1 MEAITTI
8 KLKRSTKS
16 AIDGIKDES
25 ESYDSAI
32 KKLISHARNINL
44 RQELTDAY
52 KNMGR
57 ADLKL
62 LDEWDSASQE
72 IKNHG

>member
-16 AIDGIKDES
+16 AIDHIKDES

-72 IKNHG
+72 IKHHG

>member
-8 KLKRSTKS
+8 KLKKSTKS
-16 AIDGIKDES
+16 ALDHVKDES

-32 KKLISHARNINL
+32 KKMISHIRNANL
-44 RQELTDAY
+44 KSELIEAY

-57 ADLKL
+57 DDLKL
-62 LDEWDSASQE
+62 LQEWDSSSNE
-72 IKNHG
+72 IEHYG

>member
-44 RQELTDAY
+44 RGELTDAY

>member
-8 KLKRSTKS
+8 KLKISTKS
-16 AIDGIKDES
+16 AIDDIKDES

-57 ADLKL
+57 TDLKL

-72 IKNHG
+72 IKKHG